1 MLTLHPLSLK
11 FLTDLDYSQLC
22 TQLTEAISWQWLR
35 QYVSNLLLS
44 ADVFNVQ
51 FPVSNTLP
59 NEMKPH
65 IYMFTTFMEDGILTE
80 GNGRLAV
87 HLEDKGCAL
96 LAFQLGKQLRQ
107 PNTLA
112 GRRRPCNILSFARG

>member
-1 MLTLHPLSLK
+1 MLTFHPLILT
-11 FLTDLDYSQLC
+11 FLADLDDAKL
-22 TQLTEAISWQWLR
+22 LTEFTEPVSCQRLR
-35 QYVSNLLLS
+35 QNISNLLLS

-65 IYMFTTFMEDGILTE
+65 IYMFTTFVEDGILTE

-96 LAFQLGKQLRQ
+96 LAF
-107 PNTLA
+107 
-112 GRRRPCNILSFARG
+112 